1 MGVMTGDNR
10 KERDALH
17 RLADLLAED
26 VLNTP
31 DDAILDEFKANHGD
45 PLQNAAAVRALF
57 EKSILI
63 GNKRRLAAA
72 RAGVDAD
79 RRAQARDLPPPVEI
93 AEARRLLR
101 GLLNKPA
108 SDRPVTLAARKETE
122 LSDADVLSML
132 ANLKELGILPPDNGE
147 GS

>member
-1 MGVMTGDNR
+1 MTRDNR

-31 DDAILDEFKANHGD
+31 DDAILDEFKANHGN
-45 PLQNAAAVRALF
+45 PMQNAAAVRALF
-57 EKSILI
+57 EKSVLM

-79 RRAQARDLPPPVEI
+79 RRARARDLLHPWRLPKRAVSL
-93 AEARRLLR
+93 EAC
-101 GLLNKPA
+101 
-108 SDRPVTLAARKETE
+108 
-122 LSDADVLSML
+122 
-132 ANLKELGILPPDNGE
+132 
-147 GS
+147 